1 MSTDS
6 KAEYS
11 LQTSATTSIKHIEH
25 VQVKV
30 NRICAEIVI
39 TPYLIPLN
47 FLVHLIYTSYGSVP
61 IMSKGKSWV
70 PSLLDSHA
78 RIANWWRGVA
88 GGGESRIYV
97 DGGVRVGG
105 RLSYHSQTLD
115 LNQMLQKLSKKV
127 KGKGHKLF

>member
-1 MSTDS
+1 
-6 KAEYS
+6 
-11 LQTSATTSIKHIEH
+11 
-25 VQVKV
+25 
-30 NRICAEIVI
+30 
-39 TPYLIPLN
+39 
-47 FLVHLIYTSYGSVP
+47 
-61 IMSKGKSWV
+61 MSKGKSWV

-105 RLSYHSQTLD
+105 RLSILGDDHSQTLD

-127 KGKGHKLF
+127 KRKGHKLF